1 MKKYKENTG
10 IVLVTILLMLIIMVM
25 LTIALVAVN
34 SNNLNYSLNYYN
46 RVAALEA
53 AESGIAYSIY
63 SLQIDPGWNPDEFLH
78 NTDTG
83 KFTINFKPVDYFSFN
98 NLTGKTDLNKAG
110 YGGETVYK
118 NTVDLIVSGYSG
130 NVVKRVR
137 VIIGLPSIS
146 DVARITGKANIKA
159 GIFDI
164 SSVSSSDDK
173 RGYFH
178 SNSPDD
184 DAIVS
189 SSTSQVNAY
198 GGTISA
204 VGKVNITSYDASN
217 GTELKNNAH
226 ARLVPSI
233 NIKGIVS
240 EASTRA
246 GIAKMNGGTYI
257 IQKHTDGNYKLFKLS
272 NLNSPVAPPDGATID
287 PSTGTFTITKDVYI
301 DGDVTFAF
309 KRNSDYGSAKIKLEP
324 EETDKPY
331 PKIYVNGT
339 SENKSFWV
347 IGKVEGNGSIIT
359 GGGSEFIMETSVT
372 GQADP
377 GVALLSE
384 KDIDIKL
391 PASRISSINL
401 SLQGAVVSHGDM
413 NVSIMDPN
421 DPDNP
426 SKALGG
432 ILGWDDN
439 WVEQSFDNVESSG
452 GGQSTAWRFP
462 METIL
467 IGPGGVKFD
476 DPNPPA
482 GLNKVTWIF
491 GGSSGLW
498 PVDDPR
504 RGEIFKNPDGTYTFN
519 GGENH
524 SSYPQTEYQN
534 RILVSYSGPAGYGS
548 QVLVNRVGHNT
559 INFNGSEGTI
569 PVASQKIKDL
579 FGGEAGVYAHLYNS
593 MNNYNFEGD
602 PRIKPV
608 EKTTMA
614 DTPYPPNVTIIGGL
628 MIADPNGLDIT
639 GNMFVDNSNGR
650 FNLVQ
655 SKAYETILASPEFGR
670 QLVVRTWE
678 LLH

>member
-10 IVLVTILLMLIIMVM
+10 MVLITILLMLIIMVM
-25 LTIALVAVN
+25 LTVTLVAIN
-34 SNNLNYSLNYYN
+34 SNNLNYTLNYYN

-63 SLQIDPGWNPDEFLH
+63 ALQLDPDWSPDEFSH
-78 NTDTG
+78 STDTG
-83 KFTINFKPVDYFSFN
+83 NFTIKFKGTEYFSFN
-98 NLTGKTDLNKAG
+98 NLLGTTDLDKAG
-110 YGGETVYK
+110 YGDEKVYK

-130 NVVKRVR
+130 NAIKRVR
-137 VIIGLPSIS
+137 VILGRPSIS
-146 DVARITGKANIKA
+146 DVARITGRADIKA

-173 RGYFH
+173 GGYFH
-178 SNSPDD
+178 SNSNDN
-184 DAIVS
+184 DAIVADA
-189 SSTSQVNAY
+189 TSQVNAY
-198 GGTISA
+198 GGTVSA
-204 VGKVNITSYDASN
+204 VGKVNIASYDVSN
-217 GTELKNNAH
+217 GTELKDNAS
-226 ARLVPSI
+226 AKLVPPI
-233 NIKGIVS
+233 DIKGIITD
-240 EASTRA
+240 ASTRS
-246 GIAKMNGGTYI
+246 GIGKMNGGTYI
-257 IQKHTDGNYKLFKLS
+257 IQKHTDGTYKLFKSS
-272 NLNSPVAPPDGATID
+272 NLNSPVSPPDGATVD
-287 PSTGTFTITKDVYI
+287 PSTGIFTFTKDVYI
-301 DGDVTFAF
+301 DSDVIIAF
-309 KRNSDYGSAKIKLEP
+309 KRNSDYGNAKIKLEP
-324 EETDKPY
+324 EGADKPY
-331 PKIYVNGT
+331 PKIYVDGS

-413 NVSIMDPN
+413 NVSVMDPN

-439 WVEQSFDNVESSG
+439 WVEQTFNNVETG
-452 GGQSTAWRFP
+452 ETGTTAWRFP

-467 IGPGGVKFD
+467 IGPGGVKFN
-476 DPNPPA
+476 DPDPPP

-519 GGENH
+519 GGQNH
-524 SSYPQTEYQN
+524 TSYPQEAYQN
-534 RILVSYSGPAGYGS
+534 RILVSYSGPAGSGS

-559 INFNGSEGTI
+559 VNFNGPDGTI
-569 PVASQKIKDL
+569 PVASQKVKDL

-593 MNNYNFEGD
+593 MNSYDFEGD

-608 EKTTMA
+608 EQTTMA
-614 DTPYPPNVTIIGGL
+614 DSAYPPNVTIIGGL
-628 MIADPNGLDIT
+628 MLADPNGLDIT
-639 GNMFVDNSNGR
+639 GNMFVNNKNGR

-655 SKAYETILASPEFGR
+655 SRAYETILASPEFNSN
-670 QLVVRTWE
+670 LVVRTWE